1 MNMNSRILTST
12 GLFLMV
18 MGGSNLASATVINFD
33 VDPSSTAIPNGTMI
47 DNTYLSLGVTLSSL
61 RTCPTCSP
69 PATPGDAFAVFD
81 PPGAASTP
89 SVVGIGS
96 NFFLFDS
103 RWGAGVAKFS
113 SGQTDVGIYAASVP
127 FVENLQTVK
136 TRPFLTAYDS
146 SGVFIN
152 SALYP
157 FIEGD
162 VGFGTYQKLII
173 HSAAGNIA
181 EVHFSSTQ
189 PSQISGGSGI
199 TYGLFDNLAF
209 GGDVSDAASAWR
221 SALSIAGPGSSPGP
235 DSTSVPEPAT
245 LLLFGTALMGLGAFK
260 RRLKK

>member
-1 MNMNSRILTST
+1 MNSRILTST
-12 GLFLMV
+12 GLFLIV
-18 MGGSNLASATVINFD
+18 VGGSNLASATVINFD

-61 RTCPTCSP
+61 QSCPTCSGT
-69 PATPGDAFAVFD
+69 TPGDAFAVSVGTF
-81 PPGAASTP
+81 AASSP
-89 SVVGIGS
+89 NVFGIGS

-113 SGQTDVGIYAASVP
+113 TGQTDVGIYAASVP

-136 TRPFLTAYDS
+136 TKPFLTAYDS
-146 SGVFIN
+146 SGVFIG

-162 VGFGTYQKLII
+162 AGFGTYQKLII
-173 HSAAGNIA
+173 HSAIPGDIA
-181 EVHFSSTQ
+181 EVHFSATQ

-199 TYGLFDNLAF
+199 TYGEFDNLAF
-209 GGDVSDAASAWR
+209 GDDVTNTASAWR
-221 SALSIAGPGSSPGP
+221 SALSVAGPGSSPGP
-235 DSTSVPEPAT
+235 DSSVPEPAT

-260 RRLKK
+260 RRPKK